1 VNENIKL
8 KKLLIRCINLVKI
21 NNLTYSRIL
30 GLDNFEKHLVIKKD
44 TKNNIEKNLTLN
56 YLKNLMVSKKNGFI
70 LISYTNRCFV
80 NANFCSLFS
89 KLQN

>member
-44 TKNNIEKNLTLN
+44 NKNNIEKNLTLN
-56 YLKNLMVSKKNGFI
+56 YLKNLMVSQK
-70 LISYTNRCFV
+70 
-80 NANFCSLFS
+80 
-89 KLQN
+89 